1 VIIDG
6 ANPVEI
12 PDRVIDIRFLGGV
25 GEVGRSVV
33 LVDDGETRLLY
44 TGDFHTDDQRLVA
57 VLLGEVKYSDA
68 EHTFKQGLE
77 ELLTYQRFAPKMTNT
92 SSTPHTDY
100 CRSVPDRPH
109 LFVRS
114 YRYIATIITIRVD
127 CVLR

>member
-12 PDRVIDIRFLGGV
+12 PDRVMDIRFLGGV
-25 GEVGRSVV
+25 GEVGRSAV

-68 EHTFKQGLE
+68 EQTFKQGLE
-77 ELLTYQRFAPKMTNT
+77 ELLTYQRFATQDDEYLIDT
-92 SSTPHTDY
+92 SY
-100 CRSVPDRPH
+100 
-109 LFVRS
+109 
-114 YRYIATIITIRVD
+114 
-127 CVLR
+127 